1 MKSYLNLD
9 KKLFN
14 GFLPDTEPLYYLDDS
29 NKDKKKLKELS
40 LAIPKL
46 KLQTKLE
53 I

>member
-29 NKDKKKLKELS
+29 NKDVLKLKELS
-40 LAIPKL
+40 LAIHQIIAYK
-46 KLQTKLE
+46 QN
-53 I
+53 